1 MESGDTMINNYTINL
16 FQIFPAYIFFYNIF
30 FKILK
35 TIIINI
41 KLHNNRTF
49 LKSRFQEHCNTQR
62 ISSNPQDRLRLATAL
77 ASHVSGPRFQY
88 CWNHH
93 SGPFFFCFWKFFFTN
108 FTPISNQIYFNFKF
122 RIAVVWFGVLWAD
135 LRGRSRIGCS
145 FAQSS
150 LQSVGSC
157 GGWVTW
163 PQTKLGVR
171 YTLARCA
178 SWGVSP
184 YRLLRNEFSQRTQT

>member
-1 MESGDTMINNYTINL
+1 MINNYTINL
-16 FQIFPAYIFFYNIF
+16 FQIPSVYIFYNIF

-62 ISSNPQDRLRLATAL
+62 FSSNPQDRLRLATAL
-77 ASHVSGPRFQY
+77 AGHVSGPRFQY

-122 RIAVVWFGVLWAD
+122 RIAVVWFACYGLICVVE
-135 LRGRSRIGCS
+135 SRIGLLLC
-145 FAQSS
+145 AVQ
-150 LQSVGSC
+150 LVQSVGAW
-157 GGWVTW
+157 GGWAPG

-171 YTLARCA
+171 YTLAICA
-178 SWGVSP
+178 I
-184 YRLLRNEFSQRTQT
+184 LRRKPI